1 LRTWE
6 LNPASRLMRPGRA
19 PARPHLQSR
28 GAAAGSDQ
36 W

>member
-1 LRTWE
+1 LQTWE

-19 PARPHLQSR
+19 PARLQYLSN
-28 GAAAGSDQ
+28 Q